1 MGYMMMTVQ
10 VNGIMMFIFGMQMMV
25 QAQYNVFGDQ
35 MMPFIFGMAVNN
47 CQIINW
53 IIMKL
58 AIYMKLWRVKHE
70 NTAWHTALQEQ
81 DEFEVPG
88 WEDLKGGSHD
98 AFMMNQL
105 NQDISSDSEDDGR
118 KFGPVAL
125 KANSRQIIRWW
136 LAQARR
142 RMRLREVV
150 QPLISKA
157 RGTQCEN
164 CLSRRQL
171 QVTCVIP
178 LEVLAAQFDAEN
190 ADQEFDQV
198 AWKTFWIKSQRY
210 RTICMACVA
219 KQRDEERAGG
229 VKVEQELSDDE
240 PDGPQWGPVF
250 LSPAAR
256 AILIGWHRRAAERLF
271 GKGGKR
277 RQAAAA
283 ELSDDDDGPEF
294 GRRFGEVALDA
305 ASRAIAVYWLRSAR
319 ANLQNAGDEKKPQ
332 KRKRPKKGE
341 GREAK
346 SRKAKK

>member
-1 MGYMMMTVQ
+1 MGTV
-10 VNGIMMFIFGMQMMV
+10 
-25 QAQYNVFGDQ
+25 
-35 MMPFIFGMAVNN
+35 
-47 CQIINW
+47 INW
-53 IIMKL
+53 IIMKM

-98 AFMMNQL
+98 AFMMDQRITSETFRFKFLNYNRAWLINQLPSILTPRTLRRSRPYLINQFTRILNQL

-178 LEVLAAQFDAEN
+178 LEVLAAQFD
-190 ADQEFDQV
+190 
-198 AWKTFWIKSQRY
+198 R
-210 RTICMACVA
+210 RT
-219 KQRDEERAGG
+219 RTR
-229 VKVEQELSDDE
+229 SSTRW
-240 PDGPQWGPVF
+240 P
-250 LSPAAR
+250 
-256 AILIGWHRRAAERLF
+256 
-271 GKGGKR
+271 
-277 RQAAAA
+277 
-283 ELSDDDDGPEF
+283 
-294 GRRFGEVALDA
+294 GRRSG
-305 ASRAIAVYWLRSAR
+305 SRASAT
-319 ANLQNAGDEKKPQ
+319 G
-332 KRKRPKKGE
+332 
-341 GREAK
+341 
-346 SRKAKK
+346 

>member
-1 MGYMMMTVQ
+1 MGRLIGRVHRRERAHARPDVLQFAVLHDDDGAGERHHDVHFRDADDGPGPVQ
-10 VNGIMMFIFGMQMMV
+10 RLRRPDDAVHI
-25 QAQYNVFGDQ
+25 
-35 MMPFIFGMAVNN
+35 GMASNN
-47 CQIINW
+47 CTVINW
-53 IIMKL
+53 IIMKM

-98 AFMMNQL
+98 AFMMNQRITSETFRFKFLNYNRAWLINQLPSILTPRTLRRSRPYLINQFTRILNQL

-210 RTICMACVA
+210 RTICT
-219 KQRDEERAGG
+219 
-229 VKVEQELSDDE
+229 
-240 PDGPQWGPVF
+240 
-250 LSPAAR
+250 
-256 AILIGWHRRAAERLF
+256 
-271 GKGGKR
+271 
-277 RQAAAA
+277 
-283 ELSDDDDGPEF
+283 
-294 GRRFGEVALDA
+294 
-305 ASRAIAVYWLRSAR
+305 
-319 ANLQNAGDEKKPQ
+319 
-332 KRKRPKKGE
+332 
-341 GREAK
+341 
-346 SRKAKK
+346 

>member
-1 MGYMMMTVQ
+1 MASSRDVVAT
-10 VNGIMMFIFGMQMMV
+10 
-25 QAQYNVFGDQ
+25 QA
-35 MMPFIFGMAVNN
+35 INN

-70 NTAWHTALQEQ
+70 NTAWHTALQES

-98 AFMMNQL
+98 AFMMNQRITSETFRFKFLNYNRAWLINQLPSILTPRTLRRSRPYLINQFTRILNQL

-190 ADQEFDQV
+190 ADQEFDQ
-198 AWKTFWIKSQRY
+198 ARP
-210 RTICMACVA
+210 R
-219 KQRDEERAGG
+219 R
-229 VKVEQELSDDE
+229 
-240 PDGPQWGPVF
+240 PVVLWF
-250 LSPAAR
+250 LC
-256 AILIGWHRRAAERLF
+256 RL
-271 GKGGKR
+271 
-277 RQAAAA
+277 
-283 ELSDDDDGPEF
+283 
-294 GRRFGEVALDA
+294 
-305 ASRAIAVYWLRSAR
+305 
-319 ANLQNAGDEKKPQ
+319 
-332 KRKRPKKGE
+332 
-341 GREAK
+341 
-346 SRKAKK
+346 

>member
-70 NTAWHTALQEQ
+70 NTAWHTALQES

-98 AFMMNQL
+98 AFMMNQRITSETFRFKFLNYNRAWLINQLPSILNQL

-190 ADQEFDQV
+190 AYQESDQV

-210 RTICMACVA
+210 RTISWRV
-219 KQRDEERAGG
+219 
-229 VKVEQELSDDE
+229 L
-240 PDGPQWGPVF
+240 
-250 LSPAAR
+250 L
-256 AILIGWHRRAAERLF
+256 
-271 GKGGKR
+271 
-277 RQAAAA
+277 
-283 ELSDDDDGPEF
+283 
-294 GRRFGEVALDA
+294 
-305 ASRAIAVYWLRSAR
+305 
-319 ANLQNAGDEKKPQ
+319 N
-332 KRKRPKKGE
+332 
-341 GREAK
+341 
-346 SRKAKK
+346 

>member
-1 MGYMMMTVQ
+1 MCRFPQ
-10 VNGIMMFIFGMQMMV
+10 
-25 QAQYNVFGDQ
+25 
-35 MMPFIFGMAVNN
+35 
-47 CQIINW
+47 
-53 IIMKL
+53 
-58 AIYMKLWRVKHE
+58 
-70 NTAWHTALQEQ
+70 
-81 DEFEVPG
+81 VPG

-98 AFMMNQL
+98 AFMMNQRITSETFRFKFLNYNRAWLINQLPSILTPRTLRRSRPYLINQFTRILNQL

-198 AWKTFWIKSQRY
+198 RRGVVVPSH
-210 RTICMACVA
+210 
-219 KQRDEERAGG
+219 RASSPGMMEGG
-229 VKVEQELSDDE
+229 
-240 PDGPQWGPVF
+240 
-250 LSPAAR
+250 
-256 AILIGWHRRAAERLF
+256 
-271 GKGGKR
+271 
-277 RQAAAA
+277 
-283 ELSDDDDGPEF
+283 
-294 GRRFGEVALDA
+294 RFFVDFE
-305 ASRAIAVYWLRSAR
+305 
-319 ANLQNAGDEKKPQ
+319 
-332 KRKRPKKGE
+332 
-341 GREAK
+341 
-346 SRKAKK
+346 